1 MMKAKDLNL
10 SVNASQI
17 NKSKD
22 STHLEL
28 LKTDVESKDSIL
40 QKSLKSSEKVSPSKS
55 GPKSNDNNDIS
66 FCDMNKNGEIKMDS
80 PIPEEPEKEKETSPQ
95 KKRNSINN
103 DDLVCE
109 PSFCEN
115 DSMEKHPS
123 LKQKNSNDLELDPYF
138 LKQLGFFF
146 KKNGF
151 FEVFLF
157 FLEENNM
164 KESAIMQ
171 PIIKEFPKEE
181 NKEKAKEKE
190 GLLPGK
196 MRSNDY
202 ETTKD
207 NTMASTTCA
216 TKIGIFSKINKKF
229 KIFLKKNRK
238 LAKFKNQRICSRKGN
253 EDF

>member
-28 LKTDVESKDSIL
+28 LKTDSESKDSIL
-40 QKSLKSSEKVSPSKS
+40 QKSLKNSEKISPSKS
-55 GPKSNDNNDIS
+55 APKSNDNNDIS
-66 FCDMNKNGEIKMDS
+66 FCDMNKNGEIKLDS

-115 DSMEKHPS
+115 CENDSMEKHPS
-123 LKQKNSNDLELDPYF
+123 LKQKNSAELVELDPYF

-146 KKNGF
+146 
-151 FEVFLF
+151 
-157 FLEENNM
+157 
-164 KESAIMQ
+164 
-171 PIIKEFPKEE
+171 
-181 NKEKAKEKE
+181 
-190 GLLPGK
+190 
-196 MRSNDY
+196 
-202 ETTKD
+202 
-207 NTMASTTCA
+207 
-216 TKIGIFSKINKKF
+216 
-229 KIFLKKNRK
+229 
-238 LAKFKNQRICSRKGN
+238 
-253 EDF
+253 